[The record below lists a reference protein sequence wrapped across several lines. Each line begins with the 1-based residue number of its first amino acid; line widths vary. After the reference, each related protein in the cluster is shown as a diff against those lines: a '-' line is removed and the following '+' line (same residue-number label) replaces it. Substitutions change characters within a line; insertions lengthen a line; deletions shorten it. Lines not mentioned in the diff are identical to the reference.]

1 MCRRP
6 DDRAAHGR
14 HAAAVRIGRDGRER
28 RVGQHP
34 AKQGKAPRP
43 VFAEPTAQKRT
54 VRLPAQTFSRET
66 AKTSAR
72 KQGQLLCKNVPV
84 QRRWTRR
91 PAKRR
96 PALRGT
102 HKSIRKRPDCAISR
116 RAIRACPGVTFQ
128 RLRRFFFAFHTD
140 IALRR
145 MPVPFFSRRGKQRSV
160 QGPLQPLQPLQPPQP
175 RQNGA
180 PAPRAEEISGA
191 LSPAAL
197 RQRRTRARQRPALS
211 RRPRGRAGVFYRR
224 FMEKS
229 KAASTA
235 SAPPA
240 VRRRP
245 AAALRCGALRHGGAA
260 SAIWS
265 GQAESG

>member
-1 MCRRP
+1 MDKTSGEKTSR
-6 DDRAAHGR
+6 
-14 HAAAVRIGRDGRER
+14 
-28 RVGQHP
+28 
-34 AKQGKAPRP
+34 APRN
-43 VFAEPTAQKRT
+43 AQIDSEK
-54 VRLPAQTFSRET
+54 A
-66 AKTSAR
+66 
-72 KQGQLLCKNVPV
+72 
-84 QRRWTRR
+84 
-91 PAKRR
+91 
-96 PALRGT
+96 
-102 HKSIRKRPDCAISR
+102 
-116 RAIRACPGVTFQ
+116 
-128 RLRRFFFAFHTD
+128 RLRNKLPRNPSLPRRYVSAASPFCFAFHTD

-160 QGPLQPLQPLQPPQP
+160 QGPLQPLQTLQPPQP

-191 LSPAAL
+191 LSPAAQ
-197 RQRRTRARQRPALS
+197 RQRRTRARQRTALS
-211 RRPRGRAGVFYRR
+211 RRPRGRTGVFYPR
-224 FMEKS
+224 FMEKA

-240 VRRRP
+240 VRRP